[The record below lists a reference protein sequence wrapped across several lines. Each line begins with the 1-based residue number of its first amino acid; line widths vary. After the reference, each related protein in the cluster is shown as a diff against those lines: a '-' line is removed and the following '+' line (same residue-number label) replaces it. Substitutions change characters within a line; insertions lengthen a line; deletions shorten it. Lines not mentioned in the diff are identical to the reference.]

1 MGITSKGSTVSSRSS
16 IVIIPT
22 KPDEVISKVVGNIK
36 WRVKEKGWVLVSTS
50 RPAAISEVH
59 PANFSFLNLL
69 SGKDH
74 RNHGEGAPR
83 HAWRSYLSLSVSRS
97 VMSGSLQLHGL
108 WPTRLLC
115 PWDFP
120 GKNTGVGCHFLFQ
133 GIFLTQRFNPA
144 LPHCRQILYCL
155 SQGSP
160 RKHGEAE
167 LCYIIDSGSIENS
180 SLLHQGAWLTNSPAV
195 ALVNPP
201 ACLQANGNSLH
212 YPCSENSMGL
222 QRVGHDWAT
231 NTFTFLLPVY
241 CLKPMTEHR
250 ENT

>member
-1 MGITSKGSTVSSRSS
+1 MNTNSSQPEMGITSKGSTVSSRSS

-97 VMSGSLQLHGL
+97 AVTNSLRLHGL
-108 WPTRLLC
+108 WPLQAPLSMG
-115 PWDFP
+115 FP
-120 GKNTGVGCHFLFQ
+120 RKEYWSGLSFPSPENLPDP
-133 GIFLTQRFNPA
+133 GIELRSPA
-144 LPHCRQILYCL
+144 LQADSL
-155 SQGSP
+155 S
-160 RKHGEAE
+160 
-167 LCYIIDSGSIENS
+167 
-180 SLLHQGAWLTNSPAV
+180 
-195 ALVNPP
+195 
-201 ACLQANGNSLH
+201 
-212 YPCSENSMGL
+212 SE
-222 QRVGHDWAT
+222 
-231 NTFTFLLPVY
+231 P
-241 CLKPMTEHR
+241 
-250 ENT
+250 